1 MTPATTESFMPK
13 PHLFLSA
20 VMLFAFA
27 IAPVLGMAPQE
38 TGSGAK
44 GAAKPASG
52 AAAKGK
58 EIYSRDCAM
67 CHGDNGNGQSDLAK
81 DMQLTLKDWTDPKS
95 LADMTDQQ
103 LFDMIRKGKD
113 KMPPE
118 DPSRAKDDEIR
129 SIILYIRDFSKNPP
143 ATPAA
148 TPTTASTSG
157 SSR

>member
-1 MTPATTESFMPK
+1 MPK
-13 PHLFLSA
+13 PYLFLSA
-20 VMLFAFA
+20 ALLFALA
-27 IAPVLGMAPQE
+27 VAPAPGKSPQE
-38 TGSGAK
+38 TGAK
-44 GAAKPASG
+44 GSAKAVSAAT
-52 AAAKGK
+52 AKGK
-58 EIYSRDCAM
+58 EIYNRDCSM

-95 LADMTDQQ
+95 LADMSDQQ

-118 DPSRAKDDEIR
+118 DPGRAKDDEIR

-143 ATPAA
+143 AAPAT

-157 SSR
+157 STR